1 MPDVTRNARHYP
13 VLLWLLAALALCVR
27 AAVPSGWMPVA
38 DQGGIRIEICSG
50 AGPMAM
56 VLERDGSLHEERGPA
71 SPTPRDP
78 CPFGTAPAM
87 AADLPPVIAL
97 ALPPLTEPQEHAR
110 AASFAALPF
119 VRGLS
124 PPATGPPYAT

>member
-1 MPDVTRNARHYP
+1 LPDVTRNARHYP
-13 VLLWLLAALALCVR
+13 ALLWLLAALALCVR

-87 AADLPPVIAL
+87 AADLPSVIAM
-97 ALPPLTEPQEHAR
+97 APPPLSEPQEHAR
-110 AASFAALPF
+110 AAAFAALPF
-119 VRGLS
+119 SRSVK
-124 PPATGPPYAT
+124 PPATGPPNLA

>member
-1 MPDVTRNARHYP
+1 MTRNARHYP
-13 VLLWLLAALALCVR
+13 ALLRLLAALALCVR

-56 VLERDGSLHEERGPA
+56 VLERDGSLHEEREPNA
-71 SPTPRDP
+71 PPPRDP

-87 AADLPPVIAL
+87 AADLPQSAVL
-97 ALPPLTEPQEHAR
+97 APPPLTEPQEHAR
-110 AASFAALPF
+110 ATAFAALPF
-119 VRGLS
+119 TRSVK
-124 PPATGPPYAT
+124 PPARGPPRLA